1 MQVTYKGNPIR
12 ITVNFSV
19 ETSKAV
25 RAWINTFRVLE
36 DYDDQP
42 RLIYPAK
49 LSTMVK
55 RERKIF
61 PII

>member
-1 MQVTYKGNPIR
+1 MQVTYKGKPIR
-12 ITVNFSV
+12 ITVDFLM
-19 ETSKAV
+19 ETSKAI

-49 LSTMVK
+49 LSTVVK

-61 PII
+61 LII